1 MMDFRPLSVPA
12 AGRAWACHAS
22 QKPQAHRETRRASGD
37 DERPFCEISMQ
48 PTALFRRAV
57 AESDACAQKHP
68 QDESIAG
75 ILSKTAGYANGAH
88 QCSRSFHIVLLF
100 DHSVKGK
107 SCRAGAG
114 KGRKENPLP
123 GTRQGRKEGRKAYAI
138 LKFNWTVY
146 LRRFHL
152 RIGLLLDIVHHSQG
166 DFHVDVLA
174 LGDIVQG
181 DVFAA

>member
-1 MMDFRPLSVPA
+1 MGLPRLTKTTGTPGAPGAFR
-12 AGRAWACHAS
+12 G
-22 QKPQAHRETRRASGD
+22 
-37 DERPFCEISMQ
+37 MQ
-48 PTALFRRAV
+48 NAPSAKFLCSRQPCQGAV

-114 KGRKENPLP
+114 KGRKEIPLP
-123 GTRQGRKEGRKAYAI
+123 GTRQGRKEGRQAYAI